1 MTSTPITS
9 NIHRSQGFDPGPS
22 LSSPPEVWSAL
33 AAAALSFVQFY
44 PNGGDFEVGDG
55 DAPDLSD
62 DMLQV
67 RAAVWNVADIWMQ
80 IISCI
85 ESL

>member
-1 MTSTPITS
+1 MTCTPITS

-22 LSSPPEVWSAL
+22 LSAPPEVWSAL
-33 AAAALSFVQFY
+33 AAASLSFVQFY

-62 DMLQV
+62 DMLQA
-67 RAAVWNVADIWMQ
+67 RAVVWNVAGIWMQ

-85 ESL
+85 E